1 MKILHLS
8 DLHIGKTVND
18 FNMIEDQAYMLEQII
33 KLIESKAPDAIL
45 LAGDI
50 YDKPVP
56 SEEAVRLL
64 DGFLSRLSGMDVE
77 TFIISGNHDSDERLH
92 FGSSLF
98 AKNKIHIAARYDGHI
113 YKKTCQ
119 DEYGPVNIFL
129 LPFIKASQ
137 VKHFYPDAKIESYD
151 DAVRE
156 ALSHADLNTK
166 ERNILAAHQFVAGKS
181 GDPAPGGSESAA
193 VLHVGTVE
201 KVGVDCFDD
210 FDYAALGHIHAPQQV
225 GRETV
230 RYAGSP
236 LKYSLSEAGRHKT
249 APFVTFGPKGEV
261 SVELITLRPLRDM
274 RHLKGKLEQLLDRK
288 NITSPD
294 DYIFATLT
302 DEEPVSDVMAIFRQY
317 YPNTMKI
324 VYDNA
329 HTRESEHLDIT
340 GITQEKTY
348 PELIADFY
356 RMMYGCEM
364 NDEEMRIMK
373 EVAKEAGVIN
383 ETDEIDHECDR
394 TVCGPDAG
402 D

>member
-1 MKILHLS
+1 M
-8 DLHIGKTVND
+8 
-18 FNMIEDQAYMLEQII
+18 
-33 KLIESKAPDAIL
+33 
-45 LAGDI
+45 
-50 YDKPVP
+50 
-56 SEEAVRLL
+56 
-64 DGFLSRLSGMDVE
+64 
-77 TFIISGNHDSDERLH
+77 
-92 FGSSLF
+92 
-98 AKNKIHIAARYDGHI
+98 
-113 YKKTCQ
+113 
-119 DEYGPVNIFL
+119 
-129 LPFIKASQ
+129 
-137 VKHFYPDAKIESYD
+137 
-151 DAVRE
+151 
-156 ALSHADLNTK
+156 
-166 ERNILAAHQFVAGKS
+166 
-181 GDPAPGGSESAA
+181 
-193 VLHVGTVE
+193 
-201 KVGVDCFDD
+201 
-210 FDYAALGHIHAPQQV
+210 
-225 GRETV
+225 
-230 RYAGSP
+230 
-236 LKYSLSEAGRHKT
+236 
-249 APFVTFGPKGEV
+249 